1 MRLRSVYRY
10 HIFILISNGGYYF
23 LFVRDTVIQRNE
35 AASYALRQG
44 LGTASIAQSPSEHTE
59 MRNSPPLQLLLG
71 PLPLCLI

>member
-44 LGTASIAQSPSEHTE
+44 LGTASIAQSPSEH
-59 MRNSPPLQLLLG
+59 RNSPPLQLLLG